1 MQILLNICSE
11 YSRKWA
17 LQFNIAK
24 CKFMVFGSRKYNDTN
39 FFLNDLPLQFT
50 NNVKYLGIELNRYLN
65 FSNFF
70 RDRFKK
76 VSNSYFSL
84 NSFGFKPGG
93 VKPFLQA
100 FIYKSYSISR
110 FLF

>member
-1 MQILLNICSE
+1 
-11 YSRKWA
+11 
-17 LQFNIAK
+17 
-24 CKFMVFGSRKYNDTN
+24 MVFGSRKYNDTN